1 MPDIAAHIVGKV
13 RHADFGSSSGDA
25 NRAHE
30 QAHARFLLRE
40 DVLDEGSDLGAAAIG
55 ARRRFAHRPPHW
67 LLVMDVG
74 EVAILLQ
81 PRLVLL

>member
-1 MPDIAAHIVGKV
+1 MGKV
-13 RHADFGSSSGDA
+13 RHADHGPSSSDA
-25 NRAHE
+25 HRAHE

-40 DVLDEGSDLGAAAIG
+40 DVLDEGSGFRAAVIG
-55 ARRRFAHRPPHW
+55 ARRRLVHRQPLW

-74 EVAILLQ
+74 EVAIHFQ